1 MSKFFSEKIM
11 VKILFILVV
20 VIFTF
25 AQEDSRKMSAVYS
38 EGPTLHSPSSQ
49 LGDLSA
55 KQAAG
60 SGIYRLGI

>member
-1 MSKFFSEKIM
+1 MSKFLSEKTM

-20 VIFTF
+20 VIFSF
-25 AQEDSRKMSAVYS
+25 AQEDSKKMSGVYS
-38 EGPTLHSPSSQ
+38 EAPALHSPSSQ

-60 SGIYRLGI
+60 SGIIRFRN

>member
-1 MSKFFSEKIM
+1 MSKFLSEKIM

-25 AQEDSRKMSAVYS
+25 AQEDSKKMSSVYA
-38 EGPTLHSPSSQ
+38 EGPSLYSPSSQ

-60 SGIYRLGI
+60 SGIIRFRN